1 MLGRTA
7 TGVAPLS
14 TVTMSGSFQGE
25 GTGDGG
31 RKSAQE
37 RGLRIQCRASMY
49 SEFAK
54 VMNSGS

>member
-1 MLGRTA
+1 MLGPTA

-14 TVTMSGSFQGE
+14 TVTTSGSFQGE
-25 GTGDGG
+25 RNGDGG

-37 RGLRIQCRASMY
+37 RGLRIHSRASMY